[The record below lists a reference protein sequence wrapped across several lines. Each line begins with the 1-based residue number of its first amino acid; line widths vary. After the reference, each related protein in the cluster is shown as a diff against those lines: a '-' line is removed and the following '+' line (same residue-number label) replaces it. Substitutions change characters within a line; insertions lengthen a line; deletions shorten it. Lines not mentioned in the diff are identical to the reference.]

1 MIKIITDS
9 ASDLPKEYIEKFNIE
24 IVPLTV
30 ELEGKNYLDGI
41 DITAEKFNKLMIESN
56 ELPKTAHPSP
66 ETFKKVFLKY
76 INDDYDILC
85 LTISSKL
92 SGTYQSAMIAKNNL
106 NTNKQIFIFDTLAAS
121 AGEALQVI
129 KASEL
134 IQKGEKINEI
144 LRILTEYRNNIN
156 ILILLDTLE
165 NIVKG
170 GRLTKFQ
177 EVIAKILNFK
187 ILLQNNEGAV
197 EILEKVRGKNRF
209 FKKVLEIIDKRMKKL
224 DPSKLNIGIT
234 HVDNIEEAMMFT
246 KIIEEK
252 YNPKE
257 IFVNHMGA
265 TIATYA
271 GKGGIIISF
280 WIKINN
286 L

>member
-1 MIKIITDS
+1 MLKIITDS
-9 ASDLPKEYIEKFNIE
+9 ASNLPKEYIEKFNIE

-41 DITAEKFNKLMIESN
+41 DITAEKFNKLMIKSYQ
-56 ELPKTAHPSP
+56 LPKTAHPSP

-76 INDDYDILC
+76 INDGYDILC

-92 SGTYQSAMIAKNNL
+92 SGTYQSAMMAKNNL

-121 AGEALQVI
+121 AGEALHVI
-129 KASEL
+129 KASKL

-144 LRILTEYRNNIN
+144 LRKLTEYRNNIN

-177 EVIAKILNFK
+177 GVIAKILNFK

-197 EILEKVRGKNRF
+197 EMLEKVRGKNRF
-209 FKKVLEIIDKRMKKL
+209 FKKVLEIIDKRIKKL
-224 DPSKLNIGIT
+224 DTSKLNIGIT
-234 HVDNIEEAMMFT
+234 HVDNIEEAIMFK

-252 YNPKE
+252 YKPKE

-280 WIKINN
+280 
-286 L
+286 